1 MTTRMIIPLVFGLV
15 GAAILA
21 SLGTWQLQRL
31 NWKTTVLAN
40 IDRAILSAPGPIMAV
55 PSQDADQYLP
65 VRAMGTITED
75 EITILASTKKIGAA
89 YRIISVFETDDRRLL
104 LDRGFVPLTDKDAP
118 RPATDI
124 TVVGNLYWPDEVN
137 ESTPKPDLERNI
149 WFARDI
155 PLMAKA
161 LNTEPVLV
169 VARDATD
176 PAITPFP
183 VDSSAI
189 PNNHLEYVLTWYG
202 LAIVWLGMTG
212 YFLWR
217 MRRKA

>member
-1 MTTRMIIPLVFGLV
+1 MTTRMIIPLMFGLFGTAV
-15 GAAILA
+15 LVM
-21 SLGTWQLQRL
+21 LGNWQLERL
-31 NWKTTVLAN
+31 QWKTGILN
-40 IDRAILSAPGPIMAV
+40 GIDAVVVADPGPIMAR
-55 PSQDADQYLP
+55 PAQGTDQYRP
-65 VRAMGTITED
+65 VTAEGTITD
-75 EITILASTKKIGAA
+75 SEIIILASTKKIGAA
-89 YRIISVFETDDRRLL
+89 YRVISVFETEGRRLL
-104 LDRGFVPLTDKDAP
+104 LDRGFVPLEAKDAV
-118 RPATDI
+118 RPQVEM
-124 TVVGNLYWPDEVN
+124 TVLGNLYWPDEVN
-137 ESTPKPDLERNI
+137 ESTPAPDMSRNI

-155 PLMAKA
+155 PAMAAA
-161 LNTEPVLV
+161 LNTEPVMI